1 MIPLRLRQLLAVL
14 ILLVLVSLLLWL
26 VVGPL
31 LSRFQ
36 ADEEAIDS
44 LQQKL
49 AVYQRLVDELPKQEA
64 RLTELQR
71 DDPLPRLVFSET
83 RPALAGAE
91 LQQQI
96 GQLID
101 QLGAQVVSTQI
112 LSQGDD
118 GAVLP
123 SVAIKVHLRGET
135 EQLVRLLYALAYH
148 EPLLLVENLVV
159 LSNPRV
165 DMQRIRQAADLKAVP
180 SLDVTFD
187 LQGFI
192 ARDEIAREEAP

>member
-26 VVGPL
+26 VLGPL

-36 ADEEAIDS
+36 TDEEAIES
-44 LQQKL
+44 LQQRL
-49 AVYQRLVDELPKQEA
+49 AVYQRLVDELPAQEA

-71 DDPLPRLVFSET
+71 NDPMPRLVFAES
-83 RPALAGAE
+83 RPALASAT

-96 GQLID
+96 GQLVEQI
-101 QLGAQVVSTQI
+101 GAQMVSTQI
-112 LSQGDD
+112 LSPAD
-118 GAVLP
+118 AETVLP
-123 SVAIKVHLRGET
+123 SVEIKVHMRGEN
-135 EQLVRLLYALAYH
+135 EHLVRLLYELAYH

-165 DMQRIRQAADLKAVP
+165 DMQRIRQATDIKAVP

-187 LQGFI
+187 LKGFI
-192 ARDEIAREEAP
+192 AREVAPHE

>member
-26 VVGPL
+26 VLGPL

-36 ADEEAIDS
+36 TDEEAIAS
-44 LQQKL
+44 LQQRL
-49 AVYQRLVDELPKQEA
+49 AVYQRLVNELPAQEA

-71 DDPLPRLVFSET
+71 NDPMPRLVFTES
-83 RPALAGAE
+83 RPALASAT

-96 GQLID
+96 GQLVEQI
-101 QLGAQVVSTQI
+101 GAQVVSTQI
-112 LSQGDD
+112 LSPDTET
-118 GAVLP
+118 VLP
-123 SVAIKVHLRGET
+123 SVEIKVHMRGEN
-135 EQLVRLLYALAYH
+135 EHLVRLLYELAYH

-165 DMQRIRQAADLKAVP
+165 DMQRIRQATDIKAVP

-187 LQGFI
+187 LKGFI
-192 ARDEIAREEAP
+192 AREKTL